1 MWRLARS
8 LQNASRGLKH
18 PSARSGS
25 LWIISSEKPKLTCLG
40 SIAARGPSL
49 TLSVLSCVSPLEN
62 SVTSRQKTGYS
73 YQAFSKFHTSV
84 PVAVSNVVQFPLAQT
99 GEGIKECE
107 LTQWYVEVKEWV
119 LRGRSFSSPTLPA
132 SADFSPALT
141 LTISVNA
148 ARQPC

>member
-1 MWRLARS
+1 MWRLATS

-49 TLSVLSCVSPLEN
+49 TLSAWSCVLPFED
-62 SVTSRQKTGYS
+62 SVTSRRKTGYS
-73 YQAFSKFHTSV
+73 HQAFSNFHTSV
-84 PVAVSNVVQFPLAQT
+84 PLAASNVVQFPLAQT

-107 LTQWYVEVKEWV
+107 LTEWYVEV
-119 LRGRSFSSPTLPA
+119 R
-132 SADFSPALT
+132 
-141 LTISVNA
+141 
-148 ARQPC
+148 